1 MPQTK
6 IAILLHDPFELWRPP
21 AWFIEHLRRDFPGV
35 EVAFSSS
42 KRSDESALHDADVM
56 IGWSLSP
63 ELLRI
68 ATNLRWIYSI
78 TAAIDQFLFPELIAR
93 NIGITNA
100 SLVHG
105 PVVAEHAIAM
115 MLALAR
121 RIPSAV
127 RYQDRRRWAMEEIWN
142 EQPHPKAIAG
152 ANLVVVGLGSIGS
165 EIATRAAALKMHVV
179 GVRRSPELGPAGAHE
194 VLGHR
199 QLEEALLRADF
210 VILAAPLTPETRH
223 LMNARRLCLFRRDTY
238 LVNVSRGALI
248 DETALVSAL
257 RERRLGGAA
266 LDVFEEEPLPRRS
279 TLWKLPQVLITPHTA
294 FFTKS
299 VWERHYGAFTGN
311 LRSYLAGETL
321 QDEAGKRRVIDAASS
336 QPERVRETPDVET

>member
-6 IAILLHDPFELWRPP
+6 IAILLHDQFEMWRPP
-21 AWFIEHLRRDFPGV
+21 VWFIEHLRRDFPSV

-42 KRSDESALHDADVM
+42 KRLDESALHGAEVM

-78 TAAIDQFLFPELIAR
+78 TAAVDQFLFPELIAR
-93 NIGITNA
+93 NIGITHA

-127 RYQDRRRWAMEEIWN
+127 RYQDRRRWAMEAIWN
-142 EQPHPKAIAG
+142 EQPHPKEIAG
-152 ANLVVVGLGSIGS
+152 ATLVIVGLGSIGS
-165 EIATRAAALKMHVV
+165 EIATRARALQMHVI
-179 GVRRSPELGPAGAHE
+179 GVRRSPELGPAGTHE
-194 VLGHR
+194 VLGHQ
-199 QLEEALLRADF
+199 QLEEALLRAHF
-210 VILAAPLTPETRH
+210 VVLAAPVTPDTRH
-223 LMNARRLCLFRRDTY
+223 LINARRLYLFSRDTY

-248 DETALVSAL
+248 DKPALVNAL

-279 TLWKLPQVLITPHTA
+279 KLWKLPQVLITPHTA
-294 FFTKS
+294 FLTKS
-299 VWERHYGAFTGN
+299 VWERHYRAFTGN

-321 QDEAGKRRVIDAASS
+321 QDTLNKQEGS
-336 QPERVRETPDVET
+336 